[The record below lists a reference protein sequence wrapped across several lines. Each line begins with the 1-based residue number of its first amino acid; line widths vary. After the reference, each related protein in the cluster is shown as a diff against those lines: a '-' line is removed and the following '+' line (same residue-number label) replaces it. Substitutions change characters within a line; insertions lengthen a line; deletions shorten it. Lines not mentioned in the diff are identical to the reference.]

1 MYAHCYHATKIELL
15 NKKINITLYKQR
27 ANDEFEPELNFNKD
41 QFMI

>member
-15 NKKINITLYKQR
+15 NKKINITLYKQH
-27 ANDEFEPELNFNKD
+27 ANDDFEPELDSNKD